1 MSVSLFLKSIPR
13 RTRRSGSPGVIQEE
27 WSFGSRIAARSDVSA
42 GGFIKECAAMHTCPK
57 CSGFLVPAP
66 SPLHLLSDYFVDTYD
81 LQDKQSVA
89 VSCLNCGYFA
99 DAVTLR
105 NKAKQADAQR
115 LVAQAEGWAETHS
128 VTISTMEGFY
138 HASTDTR
145 RTDHDTHSAYSPA
158 NTTPDGSQTEL
169 FTEPCRTDLFR
180 E

>member
-1 MSVSLFLKSIPR
+1 MLVSCSSNTFAR
-13 RTRRSGSPGVIQEE
+13 RTRRPGSPGVIQEE
-27 WSFGSRIAARSDVSA
+27 WSLESRIAARFDVSA
-42 GGFIKECAAMHTCPK
+42 GRFIKECAAMHTCPK
-57 CSGFLVPAP
+57 CAGRLVNAP
-66 SPLHLLSDYFVDTYD
+66 SPLHLLSDYFIDTYD

-115 LVAQAEGWAETHS
+115 LVAQAEGWATTHA

-145 RTDHDTHSAYSPA
+145 RTAHDTHSVYSPA
-158 NTTPDGSQTEL
+158 SATPHGSQTEL
-169 FTEPCRTDLFR
+169 FIESCGPDVL
-180 E
+180 